1 MESFRSPAIFCIF
14 VPEEQDTLRSV
25 TAGHRETVNTSLPHV
40 VRCIKRLSR
49 TYTGVQ
55 HRQRYVPESSG
66 KCLVKRRSR
75 MQSVAKSNKGVQ
87 E

>member
-40 VRCIKRLSR
+40 VKYIHSLFR
-49 TYTGVQ
+49 TYTGAEVRTGIIGQ
-55 HRQRYVPESSG
+55 VSSQDTVENAVRSKVEQRWAG
-66 KCLVKRRSR
+66 IK
-75 MQSVAKSNKGVQ
+75 
-87 E
+87 